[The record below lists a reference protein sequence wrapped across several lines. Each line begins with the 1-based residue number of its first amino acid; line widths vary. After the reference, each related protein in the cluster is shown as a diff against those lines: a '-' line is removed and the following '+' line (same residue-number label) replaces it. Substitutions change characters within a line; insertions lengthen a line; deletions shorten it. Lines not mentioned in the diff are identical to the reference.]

1 MVADSQ
7 PGHIDQIK
15 QTNAGAV
22 YRLIDQLGPVS
33 RIDLSRLAQ
42 LAPASITK
50 IVREMLEAHLVQ
62 ETEIQEPGSRGRP
75 AVGLMVETEAWHYLA
90 LRISRG
96 EIHLALRDL
105 SSKLV
110 VEERLELTLHDTQPL
125 LKRIITQIDQFFIR
139 HQGKLERLTS
149 IAITL
154 PGIIDTESGVI
165 HRMPFYEDVKDMP
178 RGETLAAHTGVPVY
192 IQHDISAW
200 TMAEA
205 LFGASRGAR
214 DVIQVVIDHNVGAGV
229 ITDGRLLHAGSSSL
243 VEIGHTQVDPY
254 GKRCYCGNH
263 GCLETIASVESVLE
277 LAQVRMHQSMSSM
290 LHQQPLTVESL
301 CQAAVK
307 GDLLAKDIITS
318 VGTNVGRILAIM
330 VNLFNPQKI
339 LIGSPFNQAA
349 DILFPAISDCIRQQS
364 LPAYSKH
371 ISVEQ
376 TQFSNRGTMAGAA
389 LVKDALY
396 NGSLLIRLLQG

>member
-1 MVADSQ
+1 M
-7 PGHIDQIK
+7 
-15 QTNAGAV
+15 
-22 YRLIDQLGPVS
+22 
-33 RIDLSRLAQ
+33 
-42 LAPASITK
+42 
-50 IVREMLEAHLVQ
+50 
-62 ETEIQEPGSRGRP
+62 
-75 AVGLMVETEAWHYLA
+75 
-90 LRISRG
+90 
-96 EIHLALRDL
+96 
-105 SSKLV
+105 
-110 VEERLELTLHDTQPL
+110 
-125 LKRIITQIDQFFIR
+125 
-139 HQGKLERLTS
+139 
-149 IAITL
+149 
-154 PGIIDTESGVI
+154 PGIIDTEHGII

-178 RGETLAAHTGVPVY
+178 LGEILANHTGVSVY

-200 TMAEA
+200 TMAES

-277 LAQVRMHQSMSSM
+277 LAQIRMAKSMSSM
-290 LHQQPLTVESL
+290 LHEQPLSVVWL
-301 CQAAVK
+301 CQAAVQ
-307 GDLLAKDIITS
+307 GYLLARDIIS
-318 VGTNVGRILAIM
+318 GVGNHVGRILAIM

-339 LIGSPFNQAA
+339 LIGSPFNLAA

-364 LPAYSKH
+364 LPAYSRH
-371 ISVEQ
+371 IAVES